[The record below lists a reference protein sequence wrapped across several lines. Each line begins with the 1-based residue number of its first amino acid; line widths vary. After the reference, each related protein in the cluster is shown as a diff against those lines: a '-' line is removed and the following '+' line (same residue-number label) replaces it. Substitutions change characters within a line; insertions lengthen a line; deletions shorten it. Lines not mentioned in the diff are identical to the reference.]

1 MKFWFEA
8 EDCIIGVF
16 VGLLIIGLS
25 GKFIQLPKLNILW
38 GFLFLV
44 SLIFTIL
51 DVVYTFMDFGGHL
64 ALIVLL
70 FINNIVDFIIEL
82 ALAVKYLNLGIT
94 LPYISQFMPLL
105 DDPLILFVIGIFF
118 IISSIFWLVIFPFM

>member
-25 GKFIQLPKLNILW
+25 GKFIQLPKLNILL

-94 LPYISQFMPLL
+94 LPYISQFMPL
-105 DDPLILFVIGIFF
+105 
-118 IISSIFWLVIFPFM
+118 